1 MAFASAFCRS
11 FSSFSCFFRAFST
24 SRSANVSFRFL
35 ESEDAMSDF
44 EGLSTGVDPSSV
56 RGVLAALRAGDTDRE
71 RVPVRGVLRSSTGG
85 VIEEE

>member
-1 MAFASAFCRS
+1 
-11 FSSFSCFFRAFST
+11 
-24 SRSANVSFRFL
+24 
-35 ESEDAMSDF
+35 MSDF